1 MKKLIFA
8 WISILLMGLAGCGDD
23 WNDRLLAGAEAC
35 MEARADSAR
44 WLLQQVD
51 STMTR
56 EQQACYA
63 LLWTQA
69 THKCRIPLEGDSLI
83 NVAVEYYGGTGD
95 THRLAMSLLYKGL
108 AHKQCGEVEQAVEA
122 FVASEQ
128 AFDEVE
134 DDQYKALLCN
144 HYASI
149 LQKQGMLDAALR
161 YYKKSYRYKLSG
173 DSIHYIVSAC
183 AQIAKV
189 HKMQGEMDS
198 AATYYRRGFAYLAD
212 NECGERGA
220 MFMQN
225 YASFLI
231 SNKQYAEAERLL
243 EESQMTFS
251 GSDHIYNVYSSF
263 STLYYETGEYEKAL
277 LYGKKILDSQDS
289 LVQCGGFLR
298 LYRVYREL
306 GDMETAVHY
315 HDLYRLYH
323 SDITFRRKTAVVAE
337 IPHRM
342 KAVRLEKENR
352 TAHRWQWLWGAG
364 LVVAVVAA
372 IYIIRYMRRTHGAQM
387 DEMGVLLEDK
397 VKELDGKEQLLAE
410 KQTLLHEIEQK
421 MYDLKIELGRMK
433 GAMSNQSRA
442 MEILKEDR
450 RKDRAAYQDSVRE
463 LKKDLKKKDEDHKTE
478 RKAVQDKLR
487 ELTSRVNLSEK
498 EQNRWINEVKGL
510 TEQMEQYELLY
521 RYLLEGGNIKSVLL
535 VLELKSGKANQRVP
549 IRHEEYAE
557 LLKPLAEYAR
567 PGIRQLIET
576 NEALKDKQVL
586 ACLIALGYDDIETL
600 RIATYLKTNTVRAYC
615 TQVKAVIEAPSSS
628 PKGGEKNEERL
639 SLTLP
644 VREGTK
650 LQNPPIVNSKN

>member
-35 MEARADSAR
+35 METRADSAR

-56 EQQACYA
+56 EQQARYA

-128 AFDEVE
+128 AFDGVE

-144 HYASI
+144 HYA
-149 LQKQGMLDAALR
+149 LLLAEQGLLEKALVQ
-161 YYKKSYRYKLSG
+161 YKKSYQYKLRG
-173 DSIHYIVSAC
+173 DSLHYVVSAC
-183 AQIAKV
+183 NNIATI
-189 HKMQGEMDS
+189 HELLGEMDS
-198 AATYYRRGFAYLAD
+198 AQNYY
-212 NECGERGA
+212 ERGMSYVGVA
-220 MFMQN
+220 NRKLLHN
-225 YASFLI
+225 YANHLM
-231 SNKQYAEAERLL
+231 NRGLYDEAERMLKDNEAL
-243 EESQMTFS
+243 ADSTY
-251 GSDHIYNVYSSF
+251 IYSVYSAF
-263 STLYYETGEYEKAL
+263 STLYYETGEYDKAL
-277 LYGKKILDSQDS
+277 PYGEKMLESPDSMT
-289 LVQCGGFLR
+289 QCVGYLH
-298 LYRVYREL
+298 LYRTYRKL

-315 HDLYRLYH
+315 HDLYRQYD
-323 SDITFRRKTAVVAE
+323 SDITLRRKTAVVAE

-586 ACLIALGYDDIETL
+586 ACLIVLGYDDIETL

-615 TQVKAVIEAPSSS
+615 TQVKAVIEALSNS
-628 PKGGEKNEERL
+628 PKGGEK
-639 SLTLP
+639 
-644 VREGTK
+644 
-650 LQNPPIVNSKN
+650 

>member
-35 MEARADSAR
+35 MEKRADSAR

-56 EQQACYA
+56 EQQARYA

-95 THRLAMSLLYKGL
+95 PHRLAMSLLYKGL

-128 AFDEVE
+128 AFDGVD

-144 HYASI
+144 HYAS
-149 LQKQGMLDAALR
+149 LLAKQGLFESALEC
-161 YYKKSYRYKLSG
+161 YKKSYQYNMQG
-173 DSIHYIVSAC
+173 DSLHYIVSVC
-183 AQIAKV
+183 SQIARMYELIKE
-189 HKMQGEMDS
+189 KDS
-198 AATYYRRGFAYLAD
+198 AEVYYKQG
-212 NECGERGA
+212 
-220 MFMQN
+220 MFYANNIQRKEHQYALLQN
-225 YASFLI
+225 YAAFLI
-231 SNKQYAEAERLL
+231 EQEKYVEAEQILQDCEKRI
-243 EESQMTFS
+243 
-251 GSDHIYNVYSSF
+251 SDSIYKYNVYSALAV
-263 STLYYETGEYEKAL
+263 LYYKVEKYEKVL
-277 LYGKKILDSQDS
+277 PYGEKMLESPDSMM
-289 LVQCGGFLR
+289 QCVGYLH
-298 LYRVYREL
+298 LYRAYRGL

-315 HDLYRLYH
+315 HDLYRQYD
-323 SDITFRRKTAVVAE
+323 SDITLRRKTAVVAE
-337 IPHRM
+337 IPHKVM
-342 KAVRLEKENR
+342 NKQLLQANR

-372 IYIIRYMRRTHGAQM
+372 IYIIRCLRRKHGTQLAVM
-387 DEMGVLLEDK
+387 DGLLEDK
-397 VKELDGKEQLLAE
+397 AKELDGKEQLLAE

-615 TQVKAVIEAPSSS
+615 TQVKAVIEASSSS

>member
-35 MEARADSAR
+35 METRSDSAR

-56 EQQACYA
+56 EQQARYA

-144 HYASI
+144 HYA
-149 LQKQGMLDAALR
+149 LLLAEQGLLEKALVQ
-161 YYKKSYRYKLSG
+161 YKKSYQYKLRG
-173 DSIHYIVSAC
+173 DSLHYVVSAC
-183 AQIAKV
+183 NNIATI
-189 HKMQGEMDS
+189 HELLGEMDS
-198 AATYYRRGFAYLAD
+198 AQNYY
-212 NECGERGA
+212 ERGMSYVGVA
-220 MFMQN
+220 NRKLLHN
-225 YASFLI
+225 YANHLM
-231 SNKQYAEAERLL
+231 NRGLYDEAERMLKDNEAL
-243 EESQMTFS
+243 ADSTY
-251 GSDHIYNVYSSF
+251 IYSVYSAF
-263 STLYYETGEYEKAL
+263 STLYYETGEYDKAL
-277 LYGKKILDSQDS
+277 PYGEKMLESPDSMT
-289 LVQCGGFLR
+289 QCVGYLH
-298 LYRVYREL
+298 LYRTYRKL

-315 HDLYRLYH
+315 HDLYRQYD
-323 SDITFRRKTAVVAE
+323 SDITLRRKTAVVAE

-342 KAVRLEKENR
+342 KAARLEKENR

-463 LKKDLKKKDEDHKTE
+463 LKKDLKKKDEDYKTE

-510 TEQMEQYELLY
+510 TEQMGQYELLY

-615 TQVKAVIEAPSSS
+615 TQVKAVIEASSS
-628 PKGGEKNEERL
+628 FP
-639 SLTLP
+639 
-644 VREGTK
+644 
-650 LQNPPIVNSKN
+650 

>member
-35 MEARADSAR
+35 METRADSAR

-56 EQQACYA
+56 EQQARYA

-69 THKCRIPLEGDSLI
+69 THKCRIPLVGDSLI

-95 THRLAMSLLYKGL
+95 THRMAMSLLYKGL
-108 AHKQCGEVEQAVEA
+108 VHKQCGEVEQAVEA

-128 AFDEVE
+128 AFDGVE

-144 HYASI
+144 HYA
-149 LQKQGMLDAALR
+149 LLLAEQGLLEKALVQ
-161 YYKKSYRYKLSG
+161 YKKSYQYKLRG
-173 DSIHYIVSAC
+173 DSLHYVVSAC
-183 AQIAKV
+183 NNIATI
-189 HKMQGEMDS
+189 HELLGEMDS
-198 AATYYRRGFAYLAD
+198 AQNYY
-212 NECGERGA
+212 ERGMSYVGVA
-220 MFMQN
+220 NRKLLHN
-225 YASFLI
+225 YANHLM
-231 SNKQYAEAERLL
+231 NRGLYDEAERMLKDNEAL
-243 EESQMTFS
+243 ADSTY
-251 GSDHIYNVYSSF
+251 IYSVYSAF
-263 STLYYETGEYEKAL
+263 STLYYETGEYDKAL
-277 LYGKKILDSQDS
+277 PYGVKMLESPDSMT
-289 LVQCGGFLR
+289 QCVGYLH
-298 LYRVYREL
+298 LYRTYRKL
-306 GDMETAVHY
+306 GDMETAVYY
-315 HDLYRLYH
+315 HDLYRQYD
-323 SDITFRRKTAVVAE
+323 SDITLRRKTAVVAE

-372 IYIIRYMRRTHGAQM
+372 IYIIRCLRRKHGTQLAVM
-387 DEMGVLLEDK
+387 DGLLEDK
-397 VKELDGKEQLLAE
+397 AKELDGKEQLLAE

-478 RKAVQDKLR
+478 RKAVQEKLR

-615 TQVKAVIEAPSSS
+615 TQVKAMIEAPSSS
-628 PKGGEKNEERL
+628 PKGGEK
-639 SLTLP
+639 
-644 VREGTK
+644 
-650 LQNPPIVNSKN
+650 